1 VIQELGRRQHK
12 IFSAALLRNLV
23 AVGRWAEAL
32 DYLSR
37 YQPLPPVDVEANA
50 LFLFLS
56 ALRIVASIAAMS
68 SSRVVDVRYA
78 EEHRRQVA
86 LLAPICRRSSKLSV
100 VVVEDNETMHRPN
113 WGRLLSYI

>member
-1 VIQELGRRQHK
+1 VIQDLGRRQHK

-23 AVGRWAEAL
+23 AVRRWAEAL
-32 DYLSR
+32 GYLSR
-37 YQPLPPVDVEANA
+37 YLPLPPVDVEGNA

-56 ALRIVASIAAMS
+56 ALRILASIAAIS

-86 LLAPICRRSSKLSV
+86 LFAPMCRRSSKLSFV
-100 VVVEDNETMHRPN
+100 VNTMLSSPLYRY
-113 WGRLLSYI
+113 SYILV